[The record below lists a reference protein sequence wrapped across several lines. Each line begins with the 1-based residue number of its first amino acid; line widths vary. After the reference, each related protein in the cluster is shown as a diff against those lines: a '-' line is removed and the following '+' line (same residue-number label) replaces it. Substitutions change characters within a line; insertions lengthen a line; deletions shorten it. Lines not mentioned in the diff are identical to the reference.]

1 MNYLRY
7 FLYTALALVSYV
19 MLLAWNADYPPSANN
34 VVPSQ
39 VPTLTTVPEPA
50 VVPTLAPVSTNSD
63 VPAEVPV
70 ITSTPSPAAVPG
82 DQANAIL
89 PASTQVRLVR
99 ITTDTLS
106 LGIDLSGGDVVQLA
120 LPLYPETLAAP
131 EQPFVLLE
139 NRENFSYVAQSGLIG
154 RNGIDNSNRAVYRS
168 RLTDYTLAENAD
180 TLTVDLLTVDTS
192 GVEVTKRF
200 TLLRGSYVISVEY
213 IVRNPTTQPWQANL
227 FAQIKRGDYPDPS
240 DAGGFGQSFLGFAA
254 TSVEDPYIELEFED
268 IDSGVAPIEMT
279 GGWIAFSQHYFLT
292 AWIPEQSKSVTYS
305 LRKNNINQYIGGFVE
320 PAFTVEP
327 GATASQTIQ
336 LYAGPTDQNSLA
348 ELAPNLNLT
357 IDYGVLWFLAVPI
370 YWLLTHIEPLV
381 GNFGVAII
389 LLTLVV
395 KAAFYKLT
403 ETQYKSMAGMRRVMP
418 KMQQLKDSYGDDKV
432 KLQKATMDLYK
443 KEKINPFGGCLPMLV
458 QMPVFIALYW
468 TLMRSVELRQAPFI
482 LWINDLSVLDPYFVL
497 PLLMGASMYAQSLL
511 SPAPSDPMQAKVM
524 RLMPALMTVFFLFFP
539 AGLVLY
545 WLVNSVL
552 GIAQQWYITRKLD
565 AAYEAKNSS

>member
-39 VPTLTTVPEPA
+39 VPTLTSVPEPA
-50 VVPTLAPVSTNSD
+50 VEPTLAPVSTSSD

-70 ITSTPSPAAVPG
+70 ITSNPSPLAVPS
-82 DQANAIL
+82 DQPTAFL
-89 PASTQVRLVR
+89 PATTPGRMVQ

-106 LGIDLSGGDVVQLA
+106 LGIDLSGGDVVHLA
-120 LPLYPETLAAP
+120 LPLHPKTLDAP

-139 NRENFSYVAQSGLIG
+139 NGESLSYVAQSGLIG

-254 TSVEDPYIELEFED
+254 TSVEDPYIKLEFED

-336 LYAGPTDQNSLA
+336 LYAGPTDQNALA

-511 SPAPSDPMQAKVM
+511 SPAPSDPMQAKIM